1 MRDPPAT
8 WLLLQYPT
16 QTYPI
21 LKRNSTCWTLLVA
34 DGSDKSSISL
44 LSMSHVAHYLAKNT
58 GWVNRSNF
66 YEVDNSPRSKVRAPH
81 SLVTPRIRKK
91 GFFGWLL
98 LVLVLLIL
106 WEHIKCEGGNSRTG
120 AGLGKGLAGA
130 IQAIAQACGLFRDP
144 RKGAVWILGGNV
156 RLFLR
161 ASLLPWI
168 RLFDSLKS
176 EIKYVIRFQFLNKT
190 KCLYS
195 FSVTHLKTASLVYK
209 KVWICTCICV

>member
-91 GFFGWLL
+91 VFLVGF
-98 LVLVLLIL
+98 
-106 WEHIKCEGGNSRTG
+106 C
-120 AGLGKGLAGA
+120 
-130 IQAIAQACGLFRDP
+130 
-144 RKGAVWILGGNV
+144 
-156 RLFLR
+156 LFLC
-161 ASLLPWI
+161 
-168 RLFDSLKS
+168 
-176 EIKYVIRFQFLNKT
+176 
-190 KCLYS
+190 CLYFGNTS
-195 FSVTHLKTASLVYK
+195 NVEEATHELGRGLEKGWRGPSRPSPKLVGFSG
-209 KVWICTCICV
+209 IRGRGPCGF